1 MRHHERNREEWQPKK
16 QFGWQKWFAI
26 ITAVIFLSLMF
37 GGFMSLFI
45 R

>member
-1 MRHHERNREEWQPKK
+1 MRHRERNRHTEIPDNR
-16 QFGWQKWFAI
+16 FGWQKWFAI

-37 GGFMSLFI
+37 GGFLSLFI